1 MTTGGLLC
9 PLTSRNDK
17 ILKDVE
23 QTKVLGLSAPVQ
35 ISCSWECLHNFAWI
49 AIMQAILLIGFR
61 HNKGSDKFSLSIT

>member
-35 ISCSWECLHNFAWI
+35 ISCSWECLHNFA
-49 AIMQAILLIGFR
+49 
-61 HNKGSDKFSLSIT
+61 

>member
-1 MTTGGLLC
+1 MHKSHASEAGNSPMTTGGLLC

-35 ISCSWECLHNFAWI
+35 ISCSWECLHNFA
-49 AIMQAILLIGFR
+49 
-61 HNKGSDKFSLSIT
+61 